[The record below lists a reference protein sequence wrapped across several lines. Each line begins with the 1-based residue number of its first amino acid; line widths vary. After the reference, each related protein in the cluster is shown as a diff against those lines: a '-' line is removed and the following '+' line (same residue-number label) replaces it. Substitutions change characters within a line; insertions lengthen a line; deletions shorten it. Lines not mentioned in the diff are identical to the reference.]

1 MVEKLVEIGILFD
14 FYGKL
19 LSEKQYLVIELYY
32 IHDLSLGEIGDE
44 LNVTRQGV
52 FDLLKRAEQKLY
64 QYEESLKLVEK
75 FYSSHKE
82 IKNIVQIAEDIIK
95 IAKDRNDNI
104 IENKAINI
112 NEICKKILHNSRE
125 VVE

>member
-82 IKNIVQIAEDIIK
+82 IKDIVQIAEDIIK